1 MATLSALEASATL
14 KRCREMLSRSGI
26 RGITRGPRASTSA
39 NPAGLTLRELQI
51 LSLLSQGLSNTEI
64 AGRIARSEK
73 TVEHHVSAVLRK
85 LDARSR
91 GEAAALAGRLGLTQ
105 LH

>member
-1 MATLSALEASATL
+1 MA
-14 KRCREMLSRSGI
+14 
-26 RGITRGPRASTSA
+26 RGPRASTVA

-51 LSLLSQGLSNTEI
+51 LSLLTQGLSNTEI
-64 AGRIARSEK
+64 ADRLARSEK

-91 GEAAALAGRLGLTQ
+91 GEAVAAAGRLGLGST
-105 LH
+105 H